1 MKTSNERAK
10 EFQKRLKDD
19 GCLKMSLYFNK
30 TDTEKL
36 IYIKKALGLPY
47 RQILLQ
53 GLLRMF
59 KSAKA
64 IEKLYDGHLEGGLGG
79 VQNDK
84 SPDAIPE

>member
-1 MKTSNERAK
+1 MKTSKERSA
-10 EFQKRLKDD
+10 EFNTRLKEK

-36 IYIKKALGLPY
+36 MYIKKTLGLSY

-64 IEKLYDGHLEGGLGG
+64 IEKLSDGHLEGGLGG
-79 VQNDK
+79 TQNDK